1 VFKMTNQETHE
12 KMIANL
18 IKAGYASEIKEN
30 NETIIVVN

>member
-1 VFKMTNQETHE
+1 MTNQEMHE

-18 IKAGYASEIKEN
+18 IKSGYASEITEN